1 MRKKMNFGVL
11 ASAAGLA
18 LLSAAALLTSCARE
32 EAGGDPD
39 GVVTMSVK
47 ASVSGYSGLSATRSD
62 YDRINDV
69 EAVNV
74 VRYAIYT
81 GGSLV
86 DHNETGEFR
95 VSARKRYDLYAIAN
109 VSGWSYPS
117 SEEALRRQTMPAPA
131 ISSFATS
138 GIPLAGCAED
148 VKPGDHNFTSEIPL
162 KRLFSLVRL
171 DLTPPAGATVSD
183 VIINAF
189 YVTNQNAVLTP
200 FGESFYAEGVS
211 GCAKAADDAT
221 DGHAYRDEVP
231 AELTKGRYFVYVPEN
246 CSFVS
251 GRTITPSGF
260 YLRGSYALDGVKRMV
275 DATTLIATGADAT
288 SALVS
293 GQCRRNALV
302 TVSLYDL
309 SSAAE
314 EPWLE
319 VDPASLTDT
328 MYVAEAD
335 STLSAVVHNYAGGL
349 TVSSSDNIR
358 VLNAGDD
365 DLFADNGDGTAT
377 LSLRYGCLAE
387 GDGTGTISVMKAGS
401 AIRDGVISMRT
412 KAPTL
417 KFDKASYPLT
427 NADRSQAVSLTYRV
441 GDGSV
446 YRSYDQALYDE
457 LLDVRTEVAGK
468 AKNLVRFIPT
478 RVSLNGDANI
488 DESNAGTYPD
498 ALVARPAASGCGV
511 AAAKASVKF
520 VNSGGGGSVTG
531 ASVSDWVIDSEAYV
545 AQRKSFSFKILS
557 YADDM
562 TVSGSDNLEL
572 STSVTKNSDG
582 SATVKGTYGCLKKG
596 TGAITVKRNGSAIG
610 NGSRSVNVIAPT
622 LVISPDCIVI
632 SESHSSSTFDMYY
645 KDKNG
650 NKMTDFD
657 EALYDKLIVPTA
669 WLDDGQ
675 GGGEYE
681 DAFFKMQLSLSGN
694 TLSWG
699 QAGTSAYYDHALNAG
714 PIKSGLGVN
723 YAWADIE
730 VVGGGAGEVITNG
743 PFEVSYTYALAKT
756 GSVTGGGSTVT
767 VYDYALSYTIIYK
780 GTVSS
785 SLTYSVKSSGSYPI
799 SEQDEP
805 DSYQSY
811 NNDIPLRT
819 TSVTITSSS
828 PNKSFTEYIY
838 NYNRLGDITYRLDVV
853 YNGRTYSFD
862 LSRIPNS

>member
-1 MRKKMNFGVL
+1 MFFSVL
-11 ASAAGLA
+11 SSAAGLA
-18 LLSAAALLTSCARE
+18 LLSAAAFLTSCARE

-39 GVVTMSVK
+39 GIVTMSVR
-47 ASVSGYSGLSATRSD
+47 ASVSGYSGLSDTRSD

-69 EAVNV
+69 ETVNV

-81 GGSLV
+81 GGRLV
-86 DHNETGEFR
+86 AHNETGEFQ

-131 ISSFATS
+131 IPSFATA
-138 GIPLAGCAED
+138 GIPLAGCAEN

-171 DLTPPAGATVSD
+171 DLTPPDGATVSD
-183 VIINAF
+183 VVINSF
-189 YVTNQNAVLTP
+189 YVTNQNAVLMP

-251 GRTITPSGF
+251 GRAITPSGF
-260 YLRGSYALDGVKRMV
+260 YLKGSYTLDGVKRTV
-275 DATTLIATGADAT
+275 DATTLIATGASAT
-288 SALVS
+288 SPLVS

-314 EPWLE
+314 EPWME
-319 VDPASLTDT
+319 VDPVTLMDT

-335 STLSAVVHNYAGGL
+335 STLSVVIHNYAGGL
-349 TVSSSDNIR
+349 TVALSDNLR
-358 VLNAGDD
+358 VINAGDD
-365 DLFADNGDGTAT
+365 DLFGDNGDGTAT
-377 LSLRYGCLAE
+377 LYLRYGCLAE
-387 GDGTGTISVMKAGS
+387 GDGTGTITVMNSGKAIKG
-401 AIRDGVISMRT
+401 GVITVRT
-412 KAPTL
+412 KAPAL
-417 KFDKASYPLT
+417 KFDETIYELT
-427 NADRSQAVSLTYRV
+427 NSVRSRGVGLSYRL
-441 GDGSV
+441 GDGAE
-446 YRSYDQALYDE
+446 YESYDQGLYDE
-457 LLDVRTEVAGK
+457 LLDVRTEVSGE
-468 AKNLVRFIPT
+468 AKSFVSFKPT
-478 RVSLNGDANI
+478 RVSLRDGVTI
-488 DESNAGTYPD
+488 GESSAGEYED
-498 ALVARPAASGCGV
+498 ALVARPASSSCGV
-511 AAAKASVKF
+511 AAAKAGVKL

-531 ASVSDWVIDSEAYV
+531 ARVSDWVIDSEAYV

-622 LVISPDCIVI
+622 LVISPDRIVI
-632 SESHSSSTFDMYY
+632 SGNHSSSTFDMYY

-657 EALYDKLIVPTA
+657 DALYDKLIVPSA

-675 GGGEYE
+675 GEYE
-681 DAFFKMQLSLSGN
+681 DAFFNMQLSLSGN

-699 QAGTSAYYDHALNAG
+699 QAGTSAYYDRALNAG

-730 VVGGGAGEVITNG
+730 VVGGGAGEVMTNG

-767 VYDYALSYTIIYK
+767 VYDYTLSYTIVYK

-785 SLTYSVKSSGSYPI
+785 PLTYSVKSSGSYPV
-799 SEQDEP
+799 SEQDER

-811 NNDIPLRT
+811 DNDIPLRT